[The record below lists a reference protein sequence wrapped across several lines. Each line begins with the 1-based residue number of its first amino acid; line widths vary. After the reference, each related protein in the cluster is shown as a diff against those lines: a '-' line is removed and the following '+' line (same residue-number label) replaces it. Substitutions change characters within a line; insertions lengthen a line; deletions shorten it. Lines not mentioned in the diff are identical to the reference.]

1 MRLSF
6 LKVFL
11 SDIDPLIASNTFL
24 KIFTNI
30 LHSLEIR
37 SCLIFIQR
45 EGDAQ
50 SGVSELLLGD
60 QLDWGDVWQAEP
72 AWQNRHSSRD

>member
-1 MRLSF
+1 MSLSF

-11 SDIDPLIASNTFL
+11 SGIDPLIASNTFL

-72 AWQNRHSSRD
+72 SWQNRHSSRD